1 MSNNEKNNNK
11 NNTYY
16 SYGLID
22 IILSEPIFDLIL
34 HVIEKL

>member
-1 MSNNEKNNNK
+1 MSNNEKNNK

-16 SYGLID
+16 SYGLVD

-34 HVIEKL
+34 HIIEKL